1 MTRLIKNDIRYI
13 SIYLEEQYLE
23 EIVELRIEK
32 FIKEK
37 KEFEDFKRI

>member
-1 MTRLIKNDIRYI
+1 MTRLIKNEIRYI

-23 EIVELRIEK
+23 EILELRIEK

>member
-1 MTRLIKNDIRYI
+1 MTRIIKNEIKCI

-23 EIVELRIEK
+23 EILELKIEK

-37 KEFEDFKRI
+37 RELEDFRRL

>member
-23 EIVELRIEK
+23 EILELRIEK

>member
-1 MTRLIKNDIRYI
+1 MTRLIKNEIRYI

-23 EIVELRIEK
+23 EILELRIEK

-37 KEFEDFKRI
+37 KEFEDFKKI

>member
-1 MTRLIKNDIRYI
+1 MTRIIKNEIKCI

-23 EIVELRIEK
+23 EILELRIEK

-37 KEFEDFKRI
+37 KEFEDFKRL